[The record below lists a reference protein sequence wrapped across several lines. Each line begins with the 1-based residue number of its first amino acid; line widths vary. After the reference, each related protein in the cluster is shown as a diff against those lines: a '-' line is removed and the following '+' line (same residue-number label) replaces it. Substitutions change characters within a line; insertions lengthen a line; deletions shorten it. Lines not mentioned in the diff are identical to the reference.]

1 MNLSLELEHPPVLDA
16 KLFGWVVLDSDG
28 RKPLGPGDFN
38 VSE

>member
-1 MNLSLELEHPPVLDA
+1 MNLSLEHQTPVLDA